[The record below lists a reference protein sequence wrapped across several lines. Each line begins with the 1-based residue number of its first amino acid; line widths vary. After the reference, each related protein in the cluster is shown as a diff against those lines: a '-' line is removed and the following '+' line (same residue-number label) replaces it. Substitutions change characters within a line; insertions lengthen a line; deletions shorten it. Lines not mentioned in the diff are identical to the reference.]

1 MENREAAGLDGPP
14 RAHRAQGGGLGTGTL
29 DLALQILEFLAYQS
43 QPCALGAIAK
53 NFAASKATV
62 YRHLQALLRRGFVH
76 QDTASARYEVGIK
89 LVVLG
94 EAARG
99 RFDLVRAS
107 RDELIALRDAT
118 QQAVTICGMVQ
129 GGLVVL
135 ELIQGQTVVEFG
147 TRPGTRLALE
157 ISAHGKIWMA
167 FGPNG
172 LLEKTLAG
180 ARAVGARRPNATALM
195 REIERVRKRGWAT
208 APNQIIGGVNALA
221 APVLDHAACLAGSV
235 AIVGATELIHAEPNR
250 KQIEAVIGA
259 AKRISTALGWRP
271 Q

>member
-1 MENREAAGLDGPP
+1 MENREESGLDGPP
-14 RAHRAQGGGLGTGTL
+14 RADRAQRGGLGTGTL
-29 DLALQILEFLAYQS
+29 DLALQILEFLAHQS
-43 QPCALGAIAK
+43 QPCSLGAIAK
-53 NFAASKATV
+53 NFSASKATV

-76 QDTASARYEVGIK
+76 QDPVSARYEAGIK

-118 QQAVTICGMVQ
+118 QQAVTICGLVQ

-147 TRPGTRLALE
+147 TRPGTRLTLE
-157 ISAHGKIWMA
+157 VSAHGKVWMA
-167 FGPNG
+167 FGPDG
-172 LLEKTLAG
+172 LLEKTLAS
-180 ARAVGARRPNATALM
+180 ARIAGARRPNAGALT
-195 REIERVRKRGWAT
+195 RDIETVRKRGWAT
-208 APNQIIGGVNALA
+208 APDQIIRGVNALA
-221 APVLDHAACLAGSV
+221 APIFDHAACLAGSV

-250 KQIEAVIGA
+250 RQIEAVVGTA
-259 AKRISTALGWRP
+259 RKISTALGWRP